1 MAFGNHIFS
10 CVIWWRQSMA
20 RALAELSGN
29 LHLIWRSGYQ
39 NLKVVPVSFA
49 LKRDDWAPLHVTLC
63 IASSWHTYGVWIWDT
78 SMWIENCEKH
88 KSEKMIQ
95 WTIFSLISNWAPLHV
110 FTMIFYETDV
120 SKLCT
125 GLGISFQTLEMCCLW
140 WTGSSQKFFEEIPNE
155 KKYHPH
161 IIWKF

>member
-63 IASSWHTYGVWIWDT
+63 MYSFKLTHLWRKNLRYFYVNWELWKTKEWKDDT
-78 SMWIENCEKH
+78 VIDLFNKRLGTTSCNVVYRFKLRKFWYKILYQLNLRH
-88 KSEKMIQ
+88 
-95 WTIFSLISNWAPLHV
+95 LYVNW
-110 FTMIFYETDV
+110 E
-120 SKLCT
+120 
-125 GLGISFQTLEMCCLW
+125 LW
-140 WTGSSQKFFEEIPNE
+140 KTKDL
-155 KKYHPH
+155 
-161 IIWKF
+161 